1 MKRALAAALAVLM
14 LALGACSGPEP
25 AALAVKGSDLGAAPG
40 IGGDFTLLDASGRP
54 RTLSSF
60 RGKVVALFFGYTH
73 CPDVCPT
80 TMLEYARAM
89 KALGNAADKVQ
100 VVFVSVD
107 PERDTPA
114 VLASYVPHFDPR
126 FVGLTGGAGDIA
138 RVLRQYKIVAQR
150 VPAQGGGYSMDHSAG
165 SYLLD
170 REGKVRVYEPYAS
183 EASALA
189 HDIRQLL
196 R

>member
-1 MKRALAAALAVLM
+1 MLKRLLCGVLLTLTLAA
-14 LALGACSGPEP
+14 CPGPASAP
-25 AALAVKGSDLGAAPG
+25 LDVKGTDLGASPG
-40 IGGDFTLLDASGRP
+40 VGGDFILLDASGRP

-80 TMLEYARAM
+80 TMLEYAATM
-89 KALGNAADKVQ
+89 KALGNSADKVQ

-107 PERDTPA
+107 PQRDTPA

-126 FVGLTGGAGDIA
+126 FVGLTGSAEAVG

-150 VPAQGGGYSMDHSAG
+150 VPAAGGGYSMDHSAG

-170 REGKVRVYEPYAS
+170 RAGKVRVYEPYAS
-183 EASALA
+183 EATVLA